1 MADFPFTFRDP
12 GTTAT
17 KSQSTAKKTTPTTT
31 KTQTAKAPSACPVVF
46 RDPKSSAAPAQAV
59 SKSNTS
65 AKASAVKS
73 VATPKVSLPKAVESA
88 LTMVSSR
95 SLPTASATVKSTP
108 KEAAP
113 ATKST
118 AAVGLPTASQFM
130 GVFGSP
136 TQIAGARGEAQ
147 RQKSAI
153 TPTAITA
160 KERQQLKEY
169 NTARQ
174 EYETRQTAKGQGTDY
189 LTKTAIPE
197 LDRQIAD
204 LDQHI
209 SYFTTEMF
217 PGMIGYLDEVKAR
230 GGDKEQLEARRA
242 QLAARR
248 NEFDLYAKYEVK
260 RQNPDFA
267 EKSKA
272 DPAKMERVQSPKADY
287 RGYQGYTGYKDATYA
302 AVNGVKAA
310 QNHLSSWLGYTYRDI
325 PEHVVSMYNYIHA
338 TQGADAANKYLDTV
352 QDREYSTAEAATLG
366 VAKGTGLIGLVDILS
381 GGDTAEENAR
391 RVAGAQQD
399 HHFAFGA
406 GNVAGGVGS
415 TLLIGKLVGKLP
427 AVSAMGDGAKAATTS
442 AFAMGGNTA
451 LQNASP
457 LMAGDMSRKDYL
469 LSVAGSAAGGAV
481 GGLAAKGTTD
491 LGTKALFK
499 TGLQNNIFANA
510 INQGVGG
517 AAFSAANAGTRA
529 VIDPNYNP
537 SAGELAQDAA
547 ISFAF
552 QTITSAARLSA
563 QTKQAKAA
571 LESEAAALERDLYT
585 LKAMQE
591 NGYITDTDFI
601 DGMKAR
607 SALLRNTLNTT
618 QYIGHGKDVA
628 GALEFLDQLDDF
640 IGAAEVYNNSRML
653 PGGFEPSAGSSAGG
667 TGPVIGGVP
676 VPDWVTLPTA
686 TGRPSAGLGTLPG
699 VSVPPIAGGGE
710 NGLKTAIGS
719 GGALPMAESGTTDQ
733 LPTASALAQAQKP
746 ASTGETGVMAQP
758 MSQLGTPTATGKE
771 PTARTLP
778 TVKTEAEIV
787 QLPTAEQ
794 TVARSA
800 PVAEKIRAN
809 IPMVKDMQPVAVVN
823 GGELD
828 GSGSLVE
835 RVLGFLS
842 KFGNKATRPGF
853 GDVLFSKSRIKSGFF
868 GHGMGAA
875 KVDAFAAVPYVI
887 EHGIQVDFQENWEG
901 RGYDSYIFQA
911 PIAYKG
917 ARTYL
922 GVVVTKDARD
932 SRYYV
937 HEVVDEN
944 GGLIYSDKE
953 GSHDAFDGR
962 ATLAGTFDTVATR
975 KPSETRIPQPAQGVK
990 PENVTTLPRAL
1001 ELGTLPKGTSDPL
1014 DADMGSDEY
1023 WDSLYRT
1030 QGAPLEPLSDE
1041 WYESLLT
1048 TGETGYMPKEERS
1061 ATDIAV
1067 TQGLEEYQ
1075 GPPLSP
1081 RRPTAEEVEAEKFTQ
1096 AMDTLSRKVL
1106 KDYGSKAEGVT
1117 DGLQE
1122 IFQLMGAKNGLSAEQ
1137 LAEKA
1142 QGLAR
1147 HILSQSSVV
1156 DNTAYLD
1163 SKPVRAI
1170 IRDGAIHVPPEVASN
1185 FPDFADFRQRHFGS
1199 MKLSSTQGREIDS
1212 IFRELATLDAGYFN
1226 EAEYSNPAD
1235 QLARIAEYLDT
1246 MKPTSS
1252 NPYAPVMD
1260 EAATYLGQ
1268 EITDTLQR
1276 LDSRRRALRAAASVR
1291 EAMDAFAASV
1301 TTTEPQFVA
1310 EVMTELP
1317 TAKAPVR
1324 ERGKALRRSLYR
1336 AFVDSGETV
1345 TRIGKA
1351 VGDKSLY
1358 SFYNFARASGSA
1370 GQTMLARGGY
1380 QADIW
1385 GKKVGPSLGDIFAPI
1400 REKGDDYYRD
1410 FQMYLLH
1417 EHNVDRMSR
1426 YNPAAIDI
1434 AQADFDQFRN
1444 AHPDYDRLNDG
1455 EIESWAATGDI
1466 FAQEYMKLSR
1476 ELSRVKHTLN
1486 KPVFGADVGADES
1499 RGEVSRLLR
1508 LHPEFKDMAESVYQ
1522 YSRNLLQYRVD
1533 SGMITPEDMEAI
1545 MAIYPHYV
1553 PVFRITDGDTK
1564 AVKQNG
1570 IRISKGIGHATGG
1583 SADIVPLHVAMA
1595 RQTMQ
1600 VVRNGSANRFA
1611 SRLLDGYYTH
1621 RDAVG
1626 EDILKVQDA
1635 INFVHPDTFDL
1646 PDDPTPKMKNAFTV
1660 YKGGDALTVT
1670 ASKGLLT
1677 AMEALT
1683 GGDKGWASLS
1693 IWKPFEKMNT
1703 LFKELVT
1710 GYNPMFTAR
1719 NVARD
1724 LQEAGLYSRDPILWA
1739 KALPRAVRE
1748 IATNGELWRRYQAL
1762 GGVYSSV
1769 FDYNKGY
1776 TEAGE
1781 GHSKLR
1787 KYTLDK
1793 VDLLNE
1799 GVEQAP
1805 RLAEFI
1811 AQLEKNG
1818 DTPEGVM
1825 DAMYA
1830 AANVTTN
1837 FGRSGEVTKF
1847 LNRTFVPFLNPG
1859 VQGLDKM
1866 GKTFF
1871 GKKSGREWLGLI
1883 ARCAALGLAPMLIN
1897 ELINHD
1903 APNWDDIRDSDK
1915 DTYWLLHIGDGK
1927 YLRIPKGRDI
1937 SVVGMAADRVADL
1950 IRGERVD
1957 VGGTLKTAA
1966 DQMAPANPLSNNIL
1980 AAWMDADL
1988 FDPSSPGKTWYGSD
2002 IESRRLQGY
2011 APGQRYDEK
2020 TDYISKT
2027 VGGALNVSP
2036 KKLNYL
2042 LDQYS
2047 GVVGDFTLPLLSPAG
2062 DKNPLAPLQKAFVL
2076 DSATSNNVSTRFYDT
2091 IDQVTYD
2098 INGGDASKKL
2108 SSKFLSKQS
2117 TAVSDLYKKIR
2128 EIENSDLPNKEKLEQ
2143 VRDLKIAVTGIQ
2155 KNALEV
2161 LPDFEAAVKKHYT
2174 GDDDEELA
2182 AAYREANREV
2192 FGAEYALQIEGKSV
2206 YEKAQKAHEL
2216 GASYESYYTAYVKM
2230 KGRIGTWAKEQALR
2244 EADIPEAERN
2254 AIYTVAMSDNHYT
2267 KFKRAGLTADE
2278 AAQAAWAMDTLLPSY
2293 GRSNV
2298 SDAQKWRSVLDCG
2311 LSQEKTVGALGAIM
2325 DDTQYRKMETA
2336 VDCGISPA
2344 IYVTFKELMAKESK
2358 KNQETVKR
2366 VLDGMALDD
2375 KQRAVLW
2382 QTQDTSW
2389 SAGNNPYSRVVGR
2402 QVMDIYEG
2410 KK

>member
-1 MADFPFTFRDP
+1 MALLSGLMTAGKALVTGLANAAKNGQQTITPQSV
-12 GTTAT
+12 GTTVTAAAPVT
-17 KSQSTAKKTTPTTT
+17 VSSGMTLPRASSVASTVPKTGLMW
-31 KTQTAKAPSACPVVF
+31 KNDQTGASGGSFPVDPSAVTPSSVQAPVIL
-46 RDPKSSAAPAQAV
+46 KQQEQSAAVAPAATQANPYMDANGQV
-59 SKSNTS
+59 DYSTLIRQGLASG
-65 AKASAVKS
+65 ASADDVQGWLDGRGQK
-73 VATPKVSLPKAVESA
+73 
-88 LTMVSSR
+88 
-95 SLPTASATVKSTP
+95 
-108 KEAAP
+108 
-113 ATKST
+113 
-118 AAVGLPTASQFM
+118 
-130 GVFGSP
+130 
-136 TQIAGARGEAQ
+136 IAQ
-147 RQKSAI
+147 
-153 TPTAITA
+153 
-160 KERQQLKEY
+160 
-169 NTARQ
+169 
-174 EYETRQTAKGQGTDY
+174 
-189 LTKTAIPE
+189 
-197 LDRQIAD
+197 
-204 LDQHI
+204 
-209 SYFTTEMF
+209 
-217 PGMIGYLDEVKAR
+217 
-230 GGDKEQLEARRA
+230 
-242 QLAARR
+242 
-248 NEFDLYAKYEVK
+248 
-260 RQNPDFA
+260 
-267 EKSKA
+267 
-272 DPAKMERVQSPKADY
+272 
-287 RGYQGYTGYKDATYA
+287 
-302 AVNGVKAA
+302 
-310 QNHLSSWLGYTYRDI
+310 
-325 PEHVVSMYNYIHA
+325 
-338 TQGADAANKYLDTV
+338 
-352 QDREYSTAEAATLG
+352 
-366 VAKGTGLIGLVDILS
+366 
-381 GGDTAEENAR
+381 
-391 RVAGAQQD
+391 
-399 HHFAFGA
+399 
-406 GNVAGGVGS
+406 
-415 TLLIGKLVGKLP
+415 
-427 AVSAMGDGAKAATTS
+427 
-442 AFAMGGNTA
+442 
-451 LQNASP
+451 
-457 LMAGDMSRKDYL
+457 
-469 LSVAGSAAGGAV
+469 AGGA
-481 GGLAAKGTTD
+481 LDQYLSDPIAQAAQAYVAWKKPQHMTYED
-491 LGTKALFK
+491 FYD
-499 TGLQNNIFANA
+499 
-510 INQGVGG
+510 QGVGG
-517 AAFSAANAGTRA
+517 AAFSVGNLGTRA

-537 SAGELAQDAA
+537 TAEELATDAA
-547 ISFAF
+547 VSFAF
-552 QTITSAARLSA
+552 QTISSAVRLSG

-571 LESEAAALERDLYT
+571 LNYELEQTKADYAKIMWEHQNGLTIDEEALVRLE
-585 LKAMQE
+585 
-591 NGYITDTDFI
+591 
-601 DGMKAR
+601 
-607 SALLRNTLNTT
+607 LRTQKLRETLNTT
-618 QYIGHGKDVA
+618 QYVGHGQEVKDALSALDALDRNIDMAWQGLSGGNPTNPTGGASGGSMSLPMPSMALPAA
-628 GALEFLDQLDDF
+628 GGL
-640 IGAAEVYNNSRML
+640 SM
-653 PGGFEPSAGSSAGG
+653 GSSGGG
-667 TGPVIGGVP
+667 TSPVIGGVP
-676 VPDWVTLPTA
+676 VPDWVKLPSGAGTLATTPGTA
-686 TGRPSAGLGTLPG
+686 PVNAVEPPQSMAAGMGSLAPRMTENGQKTAIRSGGTLP
-699 VSVPPIAGGGE
+699 A
-710 NGLKTAIGS
+710 
-719 GGALPMAESGTTDQ
+719 
-733 LPTASALAQAQKP
+733 
-746 ASTGETGVMAQP
+746 
-758 MSQLGTPTATGKE
+758 
-771 PTARTLP
+771 
-778 TVKTEAEIV
+778 VKDEVTMGR
-787 QLPTAEQ
+787 LPTAEQ
-794 TVARSA
+794 TVARDA

-809 IPMVKDMQPVAVVN
+809 IPQVKDMQPVAVVS

-828 GSGSLVE
+828 GSGPLVD
-835 RVLGFLS
+835 RVLGFLG

-853 GDVLFSKSRIKSGFF
+853 GDVLFSKNRIKNGLF
-868 GHGMGAA
+868 GHGMGSA
-875 KVDAFAAVPYVI
+875 KVDVFAAVPYVI

-911 PIAYKG
+911 PITYKG

-937 HEVVDEN
+937 HEVVDAT

-953 GSHDAFDGR
+953 GSRDAFDGR
-962 ATLAGTFDTVATR
+962 ATLAGTFDTVATL
-975 KPSETRIPQPAQGVK
+975 KPSEATIPQTAQGVK
-990 PENVTTLPRAL
+990 SENVTTRPRAS
-1001 ELGTLPKGTSDPL
+1001 EPGTLPKGSPDPL

-1048 TGETGYMPKEERS
+1048 TGETGYMPKDEMS

-1067 TQGLEEYQ
+1067 SQGLEEYQ
-1075 GPPLSP
+1075 EPPRAP

-1096 AMDTLSRKVL
+1096 VMDTLSKKVL
-1106 KDYGSKAEGVT
+1106 RDYGSKAEGVT

-1122 IFQLMGAKNGLSAEQ
+1122 IFQLMGAKGGLNAEQ
-1137 LAEKA
+1137 LTEKA
-1142 QGLAR
+1142 QELAR

-1156 DNTAYLD
+1156 DDTAYLD
-1163 SKPVRAI
+1163 SKPIRAI

-1185 FPDFADFRQRHFGS
+1185 FPDFGDFRQRHFGS

-1212 IFRELATLDAGYFN
+1212 VFRELATLDAGYFN

-1252 NPYAPVMD
+1252 NPYTPVMD

-1291 EAMDAFAASV
+1291 EALDSFAASV
-1301 TTTEPQFVA
+1301 TTAEPQFIA

-1351 VGDKSLY
+1351 VGDNSLY

-1370 GQTMLARGGY
+1370 GQNMLARGGY

-1385 GKKVGPSLGDIFAPI
+1385 GKEVGPSLGDIFTPI

-1417 EHNVDRMSR
+1417 AHNIDRMSR

-1434 AQADFDQFRN
+1434 AQADFDEFRN
-1444 AHPDYDRLNDG
+1444 AHPEYDKLNDG

-1466 FAQEYMKLSR
+1466 FAQEYMRLSR

-1486 KPVFGADVGADES
+1486 KPVFGANVGADES

-1508 LHPEFKDMAESVYQ
+1508 LHPEFKELAEGVYQ
-1522 YSRNLLQYRVD
+1522 YSNNLLQYRVD
-1533 SGMITPEDMEAI
+1533 SGMMTPEDMETI
-1545 MAIYPHYV
+1545 QKIYPHYV

-1570 IRISKGIGHATGG
+1570 IRISKGIGHAKGG
-1583 SADIVPLHVAMA
+1583 SADIVPLHVAMS

-1611 SRLLDGYYTH
+1611 SRLLEGYYMH
-1621 RDAVG
+1621 RSAVSD
-1626 EDILKVQDA
+1626 DILKVQDA

-1677 AMEALT
+1677 AMGALT
-1683 GGDKGWASLS
+1683 GENAGWTELD

-1724 LQEAGLYSRDPILWA
+1724 LQEAGLYSRDPVLWA
-1739 KALPRAVRE
+1739 KAYPKAVRE
-1748 IATNGELWRRYQAL
+1748 IATNGALWRRYQSL

-1769 FDYNKGY
+1769 FDYHKGY

-1871 GKKSGREWLGLI
+1871 GKKSGKQWLGLI
-1883 ARCAALGLAPMLIN
+1883 ARCAALGFAPMLIN

-1937 SVVGMAADRVADL
+1937 SVVGMAADRVGDL
-1950 IRGERVD
+1950 IRGEKVD

-2002 IESRRLQGY
+2002 IESQRLQGY

-2020 TDYISKT
+2020 TDYISKA

-2047 GVVGDFTLPLLSPAG
+2047 GVVGDFTLPLISPAG

-2076 DSATSNNVSTRFYDT
+2076 DSATSNSVSTKFYDT

-2098 INGGDASKKL
+2098 INGGDATKKL

-2117 TAVSDLYKKIR
+2117 SAVSDLYKQIR

-2143 VRDLKIAVTGIQ
+2143 VRDLKIAVAGIQ

-2161 LPDFEAAVKKHYT
+2161 LPDFEEAVKRHYT

-2206 YEKAQKAHEL
+2206 YKKAQEAHEL
-2216 GASYESYYTAYVKM
+2216 GASYESYYAAYVKT
-2230 KGRIGTWAKEQALR
+2230 KGRDGTWEKEQALR
-2244 EADIPEAERN
+2244 EADIPENERN
-2254 AIYTVAMSDNHYT
+2254 IIHTVMQSDDRYT
-2267 KFKRAGLTADE
+2267 KFKRAGLTTEE
-2278 AAQAAWAMDTLLPSY
+2278 AAQAAWAVDTLLPSY
-2293 GRSNV
+2293 GRNSV
-2298 SDAQKWRSVLDCG
+2298 SDAQKWRSVVDCG
-2311 LSQEKTVGALGAIM
+2311 LSQEKTMGALGAIM
-2325 DDTQYRKMETA
+2325 DDTQYRKLETA
-2336 VDCGISPA
+2336 VDCGVSPA

-2358 KNQETVKR
+2358 KNQATVKQ

-2382 QTQDTSW
+2382 QTHDTSW
-2389 SAGNNPYSRVVGR
+2389 VADSNPYSRVVGR
-2402 QVMDIYEG
+2402 QVTEIYKG